1 MDLQSKYYV
10 GNLLV
15 AVKGLNDTLRHSRE
29 ETRTEDFN
37 TANEYGKQIED
48 NLNRL
53 AKLLN
58 VKLVEEG

>member
-1 MDLQSKYYV
+1 MDLQAKYYV

-29 ETRTEDFN
+29 ETRRTDLN
-37 TANEYGKQIED
+37 MANEYGKQIED

-58 VKLVEEG
+58 VKLINEG